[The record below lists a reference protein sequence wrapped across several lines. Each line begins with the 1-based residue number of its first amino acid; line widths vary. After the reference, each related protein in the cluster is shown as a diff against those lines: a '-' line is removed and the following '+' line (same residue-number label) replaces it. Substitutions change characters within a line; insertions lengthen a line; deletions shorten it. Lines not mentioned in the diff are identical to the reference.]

1 MRGRLE
7 FYPLASRLMH
17 LWDCVQAMGGDLT
30 TCSRFRTSCCLHK
43 EDMLNHVRDFHHER
57 YAK

>member
-1 MRGRLE
+1 MTELPGKKLRYKFVSNDTFME
-7 FYPLASRLMH
+7 A
-17 LWDCVQAMGGDLT
+17 

-43 EDMLNHVRDFHHER
+43 GDMLNHVCDIHQER